1 MKKKVGILWDPSV
14 LNCDCTLLVPQAC
27 QDGFST
33 SRSVCCRHMC
43 QDVSSAKPQSLQ
55 DPVPIDSRLED
66 VVNRMFLRCLEDLA
80 QGASGR
86 RVMCICG
93 LSLALLQGQPS
104 SPSPSQPQHFF
115 LPCCC
120 TSSFMPI
127 FKLWKEA
134 SAKLLPDTPSLKSF

>member
-14 LNCDCTLLVPQAC
+14 LNCNCTLLVPQAC
-27 QDGFST
+27 QDGCST

-66 VVNRMFLRCLEDLA
+66 VVNRMFLRCLEDLG

-93 LSLALLQGQPS
+93 LSLALLG
-104 SPSPSQPQHFF
+104 SPSRPAIFTFSQPTSTFLSSMLRYFF
-115 LPCCC
+115 LHAH
-120 TSSFMPI
+120 
-127 FKLWKEA
+127 L
-134 SAKLLPDTPSLKSF
+134 